1 VSVGLVELL
10 FVGSTGTLDRALLA
24 EDVAQRLLGLAGCFP
39 HVKEMAY
46 TCSAY
51 CLRRCKMPR
60 FRAVAA
66 ILLATLVLPAPGVQ
80 AQSRIKALIERL
92 RGDTMPDGIVKT
104 NGRIEATQVDVSSKY
119 AGRLAEVTVKEGD
132 EVTAGQVIARIASPE
147 YEAQLRSAQ
156 AQVLRAR
163 QALAEAEALIAQ
175 RKSDQILARTDA
187 ERGKELVA
195 KGYLSKQ
202 VDDQRSAKA
211 DAADAALRAA
221 QAQRDQAQFAIHA
234 SEADAEQVKAILVD
248 LVLLA
253 PRSGRVQY
261 QLARTGEVVAAGTRV
276 VTILD
281 LSDVYMTIYLPA
293 AQAGQLAL
301 GDEARIIL
309 DPVPQYVIPATV
321 SFVAADAQFTPKAV
335 ETAEEREKLVFRA
348 KLQVDRNL
356 LAKYHRQVKTGV
368 RGLGFVRTSPSAKW
382 PDSLAVKLP

>member
-1 VSVGLVELL
+1 MLSRCVATAAL
-10 FVGSTGTLDRALLA
+10 FAALAL
-24 EDVAQRLLGLAGCFP
+24 
-39 HVKEMAY
+39 
-46 TCSAY
+46 S
-51 CLRRCKMPR
+51 
-60 FRAVAA
+60 
-66 ILLATLVLPAPGVQ
+66 APGAQ

-104 NGRIEATQVDVSSKY
+104 NGRIEATQVDVASKY

-132 EVTAGQVIARIASPE
+132 EVTAGQVIARISSPE
-147 YEAQLRSAQ
+147 YEAQLRAAQ

-202 VDDQRSAKA
+202 VDDQRSAKSA
-211 DAADAALRAA
+211 AADAALRAA
-221 QAQRDQAQFAIHA
+221 EAQRDQAQFAIHA
-234 SEADAEQVKAILVD
+234 SEADAEQIKAILVD

-276 VTILD
+276 ITILD

-293 AQAGQLAL
+293 SQAGQLAL

-348 KLQVDRNL
+348 KLQVDPKL

>member
-1 VSVGLVELL
+1 MRP
-10 FVGSTGTLDRALLA
+10 FRAAATALLA
-24 EDVAQRLLGLAGCFP
+24 AL
-39 HVKEMAY
+39 
-46 TCSAY
+46 
-51 CLRRCKMPR
+51 
-60 FRAVAA
+60 
-66 ILLATLVLPAPGVQ
+66 ILSAPGAQ

-92 RGDTMPDGIVKT
+92 RGDSMPDGIVKT
-104 NGRIEATQVDVSSKY
+104 NGRIEATQVDVASKY

-132 EVTAGQVIARIASPE
+132 EVTAGQVIARISSPE
-147 YEAQLRSAQ
+147 YEAQLRAAQ

-202 VDDQRSAKA
+202 VDDQRAAKA

-234 SEADAEQVKAILVD
+234 PEADAEQIKAILVD

-348 KLQVDRNL
+348 KLQVDREL
-356 LAKYHRQVKTGV
+356 LARYHRQVKTGV

>member
-1 VSVGLVELL
+1 MRP
-10 FVGSTGTLDRALLA
+10 FRAAATALLA
-24 EDVAQRLLGLAGCFP
+24 A
-39 HVKEMAY
+39 
-46 TCSAY
+46 
-51 CLRRCKMPR
+51 
-60 FRAVAA
+60 
-66 ILLATLVLPAPGVQ
+66 LVLSAPGAQ

-104 NGRIEATQVDVSSKY
+104 NGRIEATQVDIASKY

-132 EVTAGQVIARIASPE
+132 EVTAGQVIARISSPE
-147 YEAQLRSAQ
+147 YEAQLRAAQ

-175 RKSDQILARTDA
+175 RRSDQILARTDA

-202 VDDQRSAKA
+202 VDDQRAAKA

-234 SEADAEQVKAILVD
+234 SEADAEQIKAILVD

-293 AQAGQLAL
+293 AQAGHLAL

-348 KLQVDRNL
+348 KLQVDRQL